1 MRIVILIIAAL
12 LLSISNVLSQGTTG
26 NLEGWVTDENEKPLE
41 SVNIVISSQSLL
53 GTRGATS
60 NQDGYFIITS
70 IPPGDYNV
78 SISSLSYQK
87 VLIKNLVIILDKTT
101 SIGKIVLE
109 PEAVGMDEVIISAE
123 KSEIDVNSTSYGQN
137 FASSELDLLPL
148 QREYQQIA
156 QLAPE
161 AKESY
166 LGDGISIGG
175 ASGKENKY
183 FINGVGVTDPFA
195 NWFSTELPY
204 NFIRGIEIKTGAYEA
219 EYESSLGGLVNV
231 ITPSGS
237 NEFYGVAFGF
247 FNNDRISGNE
257 ISIGEPPKSSF
268 IRTDAGL
275 GIGGPIIQDRL
286 WFYAAFDAQYNSV
299 QVSLSNLGDQN
310 FATVGNLFAGKLTW
324 LVNNSNKIDLVVFG
338 DPRYG
343 DGYLNYPL
351 NATFDENFNFRPYI
365 YDANYHALAQG
376 NHTLGKNSFLES
388 YINFSRFLSKQNT
401 ENPNGMTEPLYYD
414 LTTNTISGDVTWTD
428 WRSDEIKLGLKGTHI
443 SGNHLIKAGI
453 EYLNSTRFDKTD
465 YNEIDKYGDS
475 SFVQIIYTTDTKV
488 SYRIPTL
495 FLQDSWSIS
504 SYFRLNAGARWNY
517 VFMVGSDGKVAQ
529 TIPDQIAPRLG
540 IMFLPDGDNRQMI
553 SLSAGRFYHTFP
565 AMLLT
570 SYYSENSYSS
580 AAFFTEDPRNEG
592 AEGEVFYEPRAEIYP
607 KIDNLKGPHYDEITI
622 GYERELPLNLLGNI
636 KLIYR
641 TLVDGIEDGV
651 DPETGELVLGNPGK
665 GDMSAFPK
673 MQRDYIAFEIV
684 LSSNITTNYNFQV
697 SYILSRLYGN
707 YTGFYDTESGMCFMA

>member
-1 MRIVILIIAAL
+1 M
-12 LLSISNVLSQGTTG
+12 
-26 NLEGWVTDENEKPLE
+26 
-41 SVNIVISSQSLL
+41 
-53 GTRGATS
+53 
-60 NQDGYFIITS
+60 
-70 IPPGDYNV
+70 
-78 SISSLSYQK
+78 
-87 VLIKNLVIILDKTT
+87 
-101 SIGKIVLE
+101 
-109 PEAVGMDEVIISAE
+109 EV
-123 KSEIDVNSTSYGQN
+123 Y
-137 FASSELDLLPL
+137 
-148 QREYQQIA
+148 
-156 QLAPE
+156 
-161 AKESY
+161 
-166 LGDGISIGG
+166 
-175 ASGKENKY
+175 
-183 FINGVGVTDPFA
+183 
-195 NWFSTELPY
+195 
-204 NFIRGIEIKTGAYEA
+204 
-219 EYESSLGGLVNV
+219 YESSLGGLVNV

-310 FATVGNLFAGKLTW
+310 FATTGNLFAGKLTW

-351 NATFDENFNFRPYI
+351 NATFDENFNFKPYI

-488 SYRIPTL
+488 TYRIPTL

-707 YTGFYDTESGMCFMA
+707 YTGFYDTESGMYGPINPQYDSPEQLVNATGLLPHDRTHTLKFFGSYYFDFGLSLGTSFFIATGKPLSIIGGHSSGPPYYTFLEQRGTNGRTPTVWDWNIRLSYELNRLFGLNNKIRLLADLYHIASDKAPVDYDEVKYFNKDAEGNQINLNPDYNQPIRYQPPMSLRLGLEIGF